1 MIMVKFVIKGLM
13 RIVFS
18 LNNLLKLR
26 CYTLD
31 SLF

>member
-13 RIVFS
+13 CIVSS

>member
-1 MIMVKFVIKGLM
+1 MIMVKFVIKSLM

-26 CYTLD
+26 CYTSE

>member
-13 RIVFS
+13 CIVFS

-26 CYTLD
+26 CYTSD
-31 SLF
+31 GLF

>member
-13 RIVFS
+13 CIVFS

-26 CYTLD
+26 CYTLE